1 MKKVVLSVVVLLLS
15 IQVFSQSIKK
25 AEEPKLR
32 FGMAVGPNYSYLYS
46 KDPIPANANIENGLG
61 LKLGVLMEYA
71 ISKYFAISPK
81 AELSYNNSKLEFVN
95 PDHSK
100 ISYTVNPVSI
110 DFITH
115 IIYKTNTGKHS
126 PYLLIGPDY
135 KIPLVKK
142 STSFNDF
149 NTKPDMALDFGVGL
163 GHNFKSFI
171 FAPELRYSLGLGNI
185 SDDTA
190 LANLSLNTISL
201 VFNFK

>member
-1 MKKVVLSVVVLLLS
+1 MKKVVLSVVVLLLG
-15 IQVFSQSIKK
+15 IQVFAQSNKE
-25 AEEPKLR
+25 AADSKLR
-32 FGMAVGPNYSYLYS
+32 FGIALGPNYAHLYS
-46 KDPIPANANIENGLG
+46 KDPLPTNADIENGLG
-61 LKLGVLMEYA
+61 LKLGILMEYA

-95 PDHSK
+95 PDNSK
-100 ISYTVNPVSI
+100 ITYTVNPVSL

-115 IIYKTNTGKHS
+115 IIYKTNTGKLS

-135 KIPLVKK
+135 KIPLAKK

-149 NTKPDMALDFGVGL
+149 NTKPSMALDFGVGL

-201 VFNFK
+201 VFNIK